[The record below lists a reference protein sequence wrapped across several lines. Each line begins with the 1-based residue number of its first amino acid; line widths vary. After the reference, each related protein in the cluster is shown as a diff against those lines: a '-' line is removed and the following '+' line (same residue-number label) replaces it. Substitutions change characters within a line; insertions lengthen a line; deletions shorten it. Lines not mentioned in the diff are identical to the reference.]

1 MGSRGLLSPNPP
13 QEGELTPLGEG
24 VVRVA
29 ARSED
34 AGVESGW
41 SRGHLHLEVK
51 RLLCGPPARARATG
65 GRDRRQGREPKGS
78 IAIQGGQLWA
88 GGLSW
93 ELKCVLTQIGCTLH
107 FLS

>member
-1 MGSRGLLSPNPP
+1 MGSRGLLSLNPP
-13 QEGELTPLGEG
+13 QEGELASCGEG
-24 VVRVA
+24 AVRVA
-29 ARSED
+29 ARSKD

-51 RLLCGPPARARATG
+51 RLLCSPLARGRPTG
-65 GRDRRQGREPKGS
+65 GRDRTQGREPKGS
-78 IAIQGGQLWA
+78 VAIQGGQLWA

-93 ELKCVLTQIGCTLH
+93 GLKCVLTQIGCTLH